1 MIIKIIQ
8 QNLAIKRYQT
18 VITRYVI
25 STKNTFLS
33 SAKVEEASKE
43 NYENLFTTIN
53 QTLSSVKTAGAYDQ
67 LSFYNAVFM
76 LLYDQRSN
84 IAQVNISQ
92 NEVLNILDTVYKEA
106 NGLTVQKEQSL
117 NLKKEIIDNY
127 DTYRQAVI
135 RTYINAEER

>member
-1 MIIKIIQ
+1 MTRE
-8 QNLAIKRYQT
+8 AILHKL
-18 VITRYVI
+18 I
-25 STKNTFLS
+25 S
-33 SAKVEEASKE
+33 
-43 NYENLFTTIN
+43 I
-53 QTLSSVKTAGAYDQ
+53 
-67 LSFYNAVFM
+67 
-76 LLYDQRSN
+76 
-84 IAQVNISQ
+84 NISQ

>member
-1 MIIKIIQ
+1 M
-8 QNLAIKRYQT
+8 KRH
-18 VITRYVI
+18 
-25 STKNTFLS
+25 L
-33 SAKVEEASKE
+33 KE

>member
-1 MIIKIIQ
+1 
-8 QNLAIKRYQT
+8 
-18 VITRYVI
+18 
-25 STKNTFLS
+25 
-33 SAKVEEASKE
+33 
-43 NYENLFTTIN
+43 
-53 QTLSSVKTAGAYDQ
+53 
-67 LSFYNAVFM
+67 M

>member
-1 MIIKIIQ
+1 M
-8 QNLAIKRYQT
+8 T
-18 VITRYVI
+18 
-25 STKNTFLS
+25 SFLS
-33 SAKVEEASKE
+33 
-43 NYENLFTTIN
+43 I
-53 QTLSSVKTAGAYDQ
+53 
-67 LSFYNAVFM
+67 M